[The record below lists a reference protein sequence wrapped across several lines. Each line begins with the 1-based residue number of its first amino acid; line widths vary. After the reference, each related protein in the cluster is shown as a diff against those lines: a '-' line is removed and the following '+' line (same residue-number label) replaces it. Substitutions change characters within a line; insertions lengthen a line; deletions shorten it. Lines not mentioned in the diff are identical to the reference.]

1 MMDAAAG
8 IIAEAEGCFCPG
20 NSRFP
25 HIGSPS
31 RVGVRAAKKSVAG
44 QVVQAL
50 YCRWRRAGMQGK
62 WQRGMERAR

>member
-25 HIGSPS
+25 QIGSS
-31 RVGVRAAKKSVAG
+31 AVGP
-44 QVVQAL
+44 
-50 YCRWRRAGMQGK
+50 
-62 WQRGMERAR
+62 